1 MENTNKP
8 ISSKSSK
15 VGEKWINEVTVWN
28 ATSKSNG
35 EPYHS
40 IVFDS
45 SYLITRIKEAKDKN
59 NGVVP
64 EKLYFASFF
73 PKDKMTTEKDTLGS
87 EFTDVSIKTSDLP
100 F

>member
-8 ISSKSSK
+8 ITSKSSK
-15 VGEKWINEVTVWN
+15 VGEKWINEVAVWN
-28 ATSKSNG
+28 ATGKQNG

-45 SYLITRIKEAKDKN
+45 NYLITRIKEAKDKN
-59 NGVVP
+59 DGVMP
-64 EKLYFASFF
+64 EKIYFASFF
-73 PKDKMTTEKDTLGS
+73 PKNKVATEKETLDN
-87 EFTDVSIKTSDLP
+87 EFAEITTKNESLP